1 MTKRYQNA
9 VTNKRLR
16 DEDAP
21 GDLASGRLSNFGCCS
36 TIRWVIF
43 QLGSKPIHLKTKY
56 TNIYRYQVYEAMA
69 KDIPQLEALID
80 LEQSESFDF
89 WTRVRI
95 NAPTDIMAAPDQVN
109 QLLDYLSKYQIEY
122 RIKINNVQEYIEMK
136 SSSFVI

>member
-1 MTKRYQNA
+1 
-9 VTNKRLR
+9 
-16 DEDAP
+16 
-21 GDLASGRLSNFGCCS
+21 
-36 TIRWVIF
+36 
-43 QLGSKPIHLKTKY
+43 
-56 TNIYRYQVYEAMA
+56 MA

-109 QLLDYLSKYQIEY
+109 QLLNYLSKYQIEY
-122 RIKINNVQEYIEMK
+122 SIKINNVQEYIEMR

>member
-109 QLLDYLSKYQIEY
+109 QLLNYLSKYQIEY
-122 RIKINNVQEYIEMK
+122 SIKINNVQEYIEMR

>member
-1 MTKRYQNA
+1 M
-9 VTNKRLR
+9 
-16 DEDAP
+16 
-21 GDLASGRLSNFGCCS
+21 
-36 TIRWVIF
+36 
-43 QLGSKPIHLKTKY
+43 
-56 TNIYRYQVYEAMA
+56 YEAVA
-69 KDIPQLEALID
+69 KDNPQLEALID
-80 LEQSESFDF
+80 LEQSFDF

>member
-1 MTKRYQNA
+1 MA
-9 VTNKRLR
+9 ITNKRLW
-16 DEDAP
+16 DEDTP
-21 GDLASGRLSNFGCCS
+21 GGLASGRLSNFGCRS
-36 TIRWVIF
+36 PIRWVIF

-56 TNIYRYQVYEAMA
+56 TNIYRYQVYEAVA
-69 KDIPQLEALID
+69 KDNPQLEALID
-80 LEQSESFDF
+80 LEQSFDF